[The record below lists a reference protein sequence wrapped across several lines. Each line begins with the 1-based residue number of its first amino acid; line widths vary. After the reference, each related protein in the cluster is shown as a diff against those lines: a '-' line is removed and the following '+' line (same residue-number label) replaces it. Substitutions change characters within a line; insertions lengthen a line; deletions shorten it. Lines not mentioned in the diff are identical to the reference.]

1 MIVRF
6 RSIGLLLGTELE
18 KYLPPSIK
26 LLDESND
33 EVVLVNKKT
42 GELAVYSRETGKRL
56 DCGWNSVSPE
66 FIFSYDVDNLADFMS
81 VVLNSLKLHTGRY
94 TGRSSLMTFVTTGK
108 IIKIKK
114 VLRLLLVGKDSC
126 SIDIIQ
132 ENEKTSTNTNWYFVF
147 DPKITGDKLEVDFK
161 LDWEDT

>member
-1 MIVRF
+1 MIARF
-6 RSIGLLLGTELE
+6 RSIGLLLGIDLE
-18 KYLPPSIK
+18 KYLPPDIK
-26 LLDESND
+26 LLDESSD
-33 EVVLVNKKT
+33 EVVLVNNKT
-42 GELAVYSRETGKRL
+42 GELAIYSRETGKRL

-66 FIFSYDVDNLADFMS
+66 FIFSYDIDNLIDFMS
-81 VVLNSLKLHTGRY
+81 VVLNSLKLH

-114 VLRLLLVGKDSC
+114 VLRLLLIGKDSC

-132 ENEKTSTNTNWYFVF
+132 EDEKTSTDTNWYFVF
-147 DPKITGDKLEVDFK
+147 DPRITGDKLEVDFK

>member
-26 LLDESND
+26 LLNESSD
-33 EVVLVNKKT
+33 EVVLVNNKT
-42 GELAVYSRETGKRL
+42 GELAIYSRETGKRL

-81 VVLNSLKLHTGRY
+81 VVFNSILY
-94 TGRSSLMTFVTTGK
+94 EDRSSLMTFVTTGK

-114 VLRLLLVGKDSC
+114 VLRLMRVGEDSC

-132 ENEKTSTNTNWYFVF
+132 ENEKNSTNWYFVF
-147 DPKITGDKLEVDFK
+147 DPKISGDKLEVDFK

>member
-18 KYLPPSIK
+18 KYLPPDIK

-33 EVVLVNKKT
+33 EVVLVNNKT
-42 GELAVYSRETGKRL
+42 GELAIYSRETGKRL

-66 FIFSYDVDNLADFMS
+66 FIFSYDVDNLAEFMS
-81 VVLNSLKLHTGRY
+81 VVLNSLILY

-114 VLRLLLVGKDSC
+114 VLRLIRIGKDSC

-132 ENEKTSTNTNWYFVF
+132 EDKKISTDTNWYFVF
-147 DPKITGDKLEVDFK
+147 DSMITGDKLEIDFK

>member
-6 RSIGLLLGTELE
+6 RSIGLLLGIDPE
-18 KYLPPSIK
+18 KYLPSDIK
-26 LLDESND
+26 LLDESSD
-33 EVVLVNKKT
+33 EVVLINNKT
-42 GELAVYSRETGKRL
+42 GELAIYSRETGKRL

-66 FIFSYDVDNLADFMS
+66 FIFSYDIDNLADFMS
-81 VVLNSLKLHTGRY
+81 VVLNSLELH

-114 VLRLLLVGKDSC
+114 VLRLIRIGKDSC
-126 SIDIIQ
+126 SIDIIP
-132 ENEKTSTNTNWYFVF
+132 EDKKVSTNTNWYFVF
-147 DPKITGDKLEVDFK
+147 DPMITGDKLEIDFK

>member
-6 RSIGLLLGTELE
+6 RSIGLLLGIDPE

-26 LLDESND
+26 LLDESSD
-33 EVVLVNKKT
+33 EVVLVNNKT
-42 GELAVYSRETGKRL
+42 GELAIYSKETGRRL

-66 FIFSYDVDNLADFMS
+66 FIFSYDIDNLGDFVL
-81 VVLNSLKLHTGRY
+81 VVFNSLKLH

-114 VLRLLLVGKDSC
+114 VLRLLCVGKDSC

-147 DPKITGDKLEVDFK
+147 DPMITGDKLEVDFK

>member
-18 KYLPPSIK
+18 KYLPPDIK

-33 EVVLVNKKT
+33 EVVLVNNKT
-42 GELAVYSRETGKRL
+42 GELAIYSRETGKRL
-56 DCGWNSVSPE
+56 DCGWDSVSPE

-81 VVLNSLKLHTGRY
+81 VVLNSLILY

-108 IIKIKK
+108 IIKIKG
-114 VLRLLLVGKDSC
+114 VLRLIRVGKDSC

-132 ENEKTSTNTNWYFVF
+132 ENKKTSTDTDWYYFVF
-147 DPKITGDKLEVDFK
+147 DPMITGDKLEVDFK

>member
-6 RSIGLLLGTELE
+6 RSIGLLLGIDLE
-18 KYLPPSIK
+18 KYLPPDIK
-26 LLDESND
+26 LLDEGSD
-33 EVVLVNKKT
+33 EVVLVNNKT
-42 GELAVYSRETGKRL
+42 GELAIYSRETGKRL

-66 FIFSYDVDNLADFMS
+66 FIFSYDIDNLIDFMS
-81 VVLNSLKLHTGRY
+81 VVLNSLKLH

-132 ENEKTSTNTNWYFVF
+132 ENEKTSTDTNFYFVF
-147 DPKITGDKLEVDFK
+147 DPMITGDKLEVDFK

>member
-6 RSIGLLLGTELE
+6 RSIGLLLGIDHE
-18 KYLPPSIK
+18 KYLPPDIK
-26 LLDESND
+26 LLDKSSD
-33 EVVLVNKKT
+33 EVVLVNNKT
-42 GELAVYSRETGKRL
+42 GELAIYSRETGKRL

-66 FIFSYDVDNLADFMS
+66 FIFSYDIDNLADFMS
-81 VVLNSLKLHTGRY
+81 VVLNSLKLH

-147 DPKITGDKLEVDFK
+147 DPMITGDKLEVDFK

>member
-6 RSIGLLLGTELE
+6 RSIGLLLGIDPE
-18 KYLPPSIK
+18 KYLPPDIK
-26 LLDESND
+26 LLDESSD
-33 EVVLVNKKT
+33 EVILVNNKT
-42 GELAVYSRETGKRL
+42 GELAIYSRETGKRL

-66 FIFSYDVDNLADFMS
+66 FIFSYDIDNLDDFVS
-81 VVLNSLKLHTGRY
+81 VVYNSLKLHTGRP
-94 TGRSSLMTFVTTGK
+94 SLMTFVTTGK

-147 DPKITGDKLEVDFK
+147 DPMITGNNLEVDFK

>member
-18 KYLPPSIK
+18 KYLPPDIK
-26 LLDESND
+26 LLDESSD
-33 EVVLVNKKT
+33 EVVLINNKT
-42 GELAVYSRETGKRL
+42 GELAIYSRETGKRL
-56 DCGWNSVSPE
+56 DCDRNKVSPG

-81 VVLNSLKLHTGRY
+81 VVLNSILY
-94 TGRSSLMTFVTTGK
+94 ADRSSLMTFVTTGK

-114 VLRLLLVGKDSC
+114 VLRLMRVGEDSC

-132 ENEKTSTNTNWYFVF
+132 ENEKYSTNWYFVF